1 MDISLSTWMMIAF
14 VAGMVL
20 SIWKM
25 YPFLVNRTL
34 EDDDTGED
42 AHNYL
47 VELMHKVL
55 KEEESPPDA
64 KSLHEKMTAH
74 EDFDSERF
82 WRFNLNKLN
91 QLLFLHYANHPHLSS
106 IEDIHQEVKKET
118 KKD

>member
-1 MDISLSTWMMIAF
+1 MEISNSTWMMIAF
-14 VAGMVL
+14 VAGTAL

-47 VELMHKVL
+47 VEHMCKIL
-55 KEEESPPDA
+55 KNCDETPDT
-64 KSLHEKMTAH
+64 KELHEKMVNH
-74 EDFDSERF
+74 EEFDKEKF

-91 QLLFLHYANHPHLSS
+91 QLLNIHYSKNPHLNS
-106 IEDIHQEVKKET
+106 IEDIHKEVKGEK
-118 KKD
+118 